1 MKNSNGELS
10 GSGEFDG
17 LHLGEQWSEAGR
29 WSPCQT
35 PVPVLALVG
44 NVGPLGS
51 VSVKKCTQQEIL
63 ACRGF
68 SRQIKSKKVR
78 MKCLT

>member
-51 VSVKKCTQQEIL
+51 VSVKK
-63 ACRGF
+63 
-68 SRQIKSKKVR
+68 
-78 MKCLT
+78 